1 MVILDT
7 IFAFG
12 HENLLC
18 THNTTIELTKDNH
31 LTKKGDCILGIRASK
46 ACTDLNEKL
55 KKLINQGKKI
65 KVTIKYEDIFDSFYG
80 YGDPRLTL
88 TSKNDMVFRKS
99 KFICDR
105 TILINCT
112 KSSNE
117 LNRKLVNSLKN
128 KDKRFEIDLE
138 NASNDE

>member
-7 IFAFG
+7 IYAFG

-65 KVTIKYEDIFDSFYG
+65 KVTIEVLD
-80 YGDPRLTL
+80 
-88 TSKNDMVFRKS
+88 
-99 KFICDR
+99 
-105 TILINCT
+105 
-112 KSSNE
+112 
-117 LNRKLVNSLKN
+117 
-128 KDKRFEIDLE
+128 
-138 NASNDE
+138 